1 MNKRTVRP
9 EPGRKYFNHM
19 HYPLMGRWA
28 KGAALRDRLLD
39 SGQYVHSRPVY
50 RSWGR
55 YVDEEGTNYYFY
67 PDDLSLITCH
77 CGRIACRHHEEYE

>member
-1 MNKRTVRP
+1 MNKTRVCP
-9 EPGRKYFNHM
+9 EPGRKYFNHLAE
-19 HYPLMGRWA
+19 HTRGEWHRHW
-28 KGAALRDRLLD
+28 LLS

-55 YVDEEGTNYYFY
+55 YVDEEGVNHYFY

-77 CGRIACRHHEEYE
+77 CGRIACRHHEET